1 MKLKMTKGRL
11 FIDNK
16 EVHLIVFKDG
26 SNLILP
32 THDNDELILTSDH
45 SYNEVTIVGDKNHVI
60 QGKNIISPGSSIVC
74 NGDLRL
80 GDG

>member
-16 EVHLIVFKDG
+16 EVHLIVFKDATTTTFPIYEN
-26 SNLILP
+26 SDIEI
-32 THDNDELILTSDH
+32 DSDH
-45 SYNEVTIVGDKNHVI
+45 SYNEVTIVGDKNHII
-60 QGKNIISPGSSIVC
+60 QGKNIISPGSSIIC
-74 NGDLRL
+74 NGDFRL

>member
-26 SNLILP
+26 SNLVLP
-32 THDNDELILTSDH
+32 THDNDELEI
-45 SYNEVTIVGDKNHVI
+45 EF
-60 QGKNIISPGSSIVC
+60 
-74 NGDLRL
+74 DLKLNDFKL
-80 GDG
+80 GDEYIGQYT